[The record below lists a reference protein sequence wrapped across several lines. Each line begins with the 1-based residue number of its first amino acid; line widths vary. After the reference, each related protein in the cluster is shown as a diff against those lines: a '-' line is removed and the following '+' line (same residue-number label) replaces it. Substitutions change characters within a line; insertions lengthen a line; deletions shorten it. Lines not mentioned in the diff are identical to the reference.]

1 MSNWFSWLRS
11 ADSYVIPQGYSRIS
25 KLKCSDPASDAS
37 YRILD
42 WRPAPYPPHE
52 PGSHFIWLEIEGE
65 REPFYLSRAES
76 LHLEAGLVST
86 ATNVRVVKNRG
97 SWYVLP
103 INLKK
108 ESSPRVL
115 PSPPKAF
122 PPPPTS

>member
-1 MSNWFSWLRS
+1 MSKWFSWLRS
-11 ADSYVIPQGYSRIS
+11 ADYLIPQGYSRIS
-25 KLKCSDPASDAS
+25 KLKCSDNASDVA

-52 PGSHFIWLEIEGE
+52 PGSHFIWLEIGGE

-76 LHLEAGLVST
+76 MHLDTSLVST

-97 SWYVLP
+97 SFYVLP

-108 ESSPRVL
+108 ETSPRVL
-115 PSPPKAF
+115 PAPPKEF
-122 PPPPTS
+122 PPP